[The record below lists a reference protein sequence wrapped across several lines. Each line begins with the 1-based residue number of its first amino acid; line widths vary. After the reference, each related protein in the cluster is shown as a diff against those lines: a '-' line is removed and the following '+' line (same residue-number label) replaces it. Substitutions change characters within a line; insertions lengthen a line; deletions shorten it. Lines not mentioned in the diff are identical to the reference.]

1 MKFINIIKTFQSSAS
16 MYLSERL
23 NFRHYRI
30 FGNHGFLL
38 NTSLQTEK
46 TPIKQS
52 DYVLETY
59 YFLTS
64 GAKYSGVPQKV
75 FVLAP

>member
-1 MKFINIIKTFQSSAS
+1 

-23 NFRHYRI
+23 NFHLYRI
-30 FGNHGFLL
+30 FCNHGFLV
-38 NTSLQTEK
+38 NTSLQIEK
-46 TPIKQS
+46 KHQS
-52 DYVLETY
+52 NYILETY